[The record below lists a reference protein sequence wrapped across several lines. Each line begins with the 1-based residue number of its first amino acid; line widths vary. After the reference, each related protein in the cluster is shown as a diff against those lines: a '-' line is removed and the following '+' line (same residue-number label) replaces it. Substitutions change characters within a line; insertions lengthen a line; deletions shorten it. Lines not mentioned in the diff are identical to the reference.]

1 MIEASRQLTNRQCGL
16 PLQKKKKNRQQN
28 AFNPKPEGTLIAG
41 MARTH
46 EALVM
51 QVDESGD
58 DEKGK
63 WHGKKNHN
71 AWMGSLACQ
80 CSPGYPAMG
89 ATNKLAKPSLAR
101 VAGNAE
107 ARERTT
113 S

>member
-1 MIEASRQLTNRQCGL
+1 MSQSPACPKERCRVSPGPMIEASRQLTNRQCGL

-63 WHGKKNHN
+63 WHGKK
-71 AWMGSLACQ
+71 
-80 CSPGYPAMG
+80 
-89 ATNKLAKPSLAR
+89 
-101 VAGNAE
+101 
-107 ARERTT
+107 TT
-113 S
+113 MHGWAV